1 MRQDAAWDDD
11 DEDDRKGPKRL
22 KEFDCP
28 SCNASN
34 PLGDPAEDGDEV
46 LCNYCGSDFRV
57 TFNSE
62 GRARLK
68 EL

>member
-1 MRQDAAWDDD
+1 MRDHQSWDDD
-11 DEDDRKGPKRL
+11 DGDDGRGPKRL

-34 PLGDPAEDGDEV
+34 PLGDPAEAGDEV
-46 LCNYCGSDFRV
+46 LCNYCGSSYAV
-57 TFNSE
+57 SFNAD
-62 GRARLK
+62 GKARLK